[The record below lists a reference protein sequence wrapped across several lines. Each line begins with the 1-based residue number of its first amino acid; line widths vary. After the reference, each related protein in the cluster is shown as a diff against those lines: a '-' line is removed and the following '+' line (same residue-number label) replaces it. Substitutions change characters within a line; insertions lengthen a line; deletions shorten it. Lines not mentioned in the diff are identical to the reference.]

1 MFSIKAIDQ
10 DDINFE
16 ISYVFATSEDCVH
29 SYVSYF
35 QRAVFVTLMLIL
47 LTCLKSTF
55 RWTFN
60 PFETQPYSASL
71 ILPLARSG

>member
-16 ISYVFATSEDCVH
+16 FSYVFATSEDCVH

-35 QRAVFVTLMLIL
+35 QRAVFVTLMLI
-47 LTCLKSTF
+47 F
-55 RWTFN
+55 FN
-60 PFETQPYSASL
+60 LFKVDNSVTIYPFETQPYSASL